1 MVNTD
6 TQEIVNDYD
15 KVQSMGYSSFVYA
28 LMINPFL
35 GMAIYNIFKIAKV
48 DTWVSALV
56 GGIIGIIPLLLILY
70 IIKHSNGD
78 NILDL
83 NIRIFGKVF
92 GNIMNVLINISVILF
107 VSLIL
112 YNLSLFLNTQYIPD
126 TSSLYIKIL
135 IIIPVIYG
143 ASKSI
148 STLSR
153 VSQIVLIINVI
164 LFLISLFGIAGDV
177 NFNNLLPV
185 MSDGILN
192 PIVGAIQY
200 VIFGVLPLFFLTII
214 PTKLVPNS
222 EKITKKVS
230 IMYIVVNV
238 ILFIIFFVT
247 TAILGYEIISIYKY
261 PEYMVLKRFSLFEIV
276 ERVENTLAIQF
287 VFSMFVSITFGASFI
302 NTSLKRVFKK
312 VKSQQLFAYIVG
324 IALIIISTVMFKNSD
339 MATQFILNVAPYII
353 GITLSFFIITT
364 FIGVFVKEKRCISK
378 SNN

>member
-6 TQEIVNDYD
+6 TQEIQNDYD
-15 KVQSMGYSSFVYA
+15 KVQSIGYSSFVYA
-28 LMINPFL
+28 LMFNPFL
-35 GMAIYNIFKIAKV
+35 GMATYNIFKIAKV
-48 DTWVSALV
+48 DTWISVIIGS
-56 GGIIGIIPLLLILY
+56 IIGIIPLLLILY
-70 IIKHSNGD
+70 IIKHSRGD

-83 NIRIFGKVF
+83 NIRIFGKIF
-92 GNIMNVLINISVILF
+92 GNIMNILINISVILF

-164 LFLISLFGIAGDV
+164 LFLISLFGITGDV
-177 NFNNLLPV
+177 NFNNMLPI

-192 PIVGAIQY
+192 PIFGAIQY
-200 VIFGVLPLFFLTII
+200 AIFGVLPLFFLTII
-214 PTKLVPNS
+214 PTKLVPDS

-230 IMYIVVNV
+230 IMYILVNV
-238 ILFIIFFVT
+238 ILFIMIFIT

-261 PEYMVLKRFSLFEIV
+261 PEYMVLKRFSLFEII

-287 VFSMFVSITFGASFI
+287 VFSMFVSITFGTYFI
-302 NTSLKRVFKK
+302 NASLKKVFKK
-312 VKSQQLFAYIVG
+312 VKSQQIFVYIVG
-324 IALIIISTVMFKNSD
+324 IALITISTVMFKNSD
-339 MATQFILNVAPYII
+339 IATQFILNVVPYII
-353 GITLSFFIITT
+353 GITLSFFIIVT
-364 FIGVFVKEKRCISK
+364 FIGVFIKEKCYIQSK
-378 SNN
+378 